1 MIKSKNLLV
10 LLLMSYN
17 GIVKWFNS
25 RKGFGFIILD
35 EEKPEEDTKDV
46 FVHYSSIVT
55 QETDAFKTLY
65 PDDKVTFNLI
75 ESDKGSEARDVV
87 VTEHAP
93 RSKRKWNSKE

>member
-1 MIKSKNLLV
+1 
-10 LLLMSYN
+10 MSYK

-35 EEKPEEDTKDV
+35 EENLEEDTKDV
-46 FVHYSSIVT
+46 FVHYSSIVI

-65 PDDKVTFNLI
+65 PNDKVTFNLI
-75 ESDKGSEARDVV
+75 ESDKGREARDVV

-93 RSKRKWNSKE
+93 KPKR